1 MILKNFEKQEHNKAV
16 FTVVSEPAEFEK
28 AVNAVYLQNK
38 KSIYIPGFRKG
49 KAPRQIVEGMYGRD
63 VFYQDAMDEVAPD
76 VYEFAVKEQDL
87 RVVGQPRITDVNVT
101 DERAAEFTF
110 DVTLYPE
117 VTLGEYKGLKAVKL
131 QNTVTDDDVDRE
143 IAATQ
148 KRNARMVSVD
158 RAAEMGDTVNI
169 DFEGFLNGEP
179 FDGGSAEDH
188 QLELGSGSFV
198 PGFEEQLVGMSAG
211 DEKDIDITFPEDYT
225 EELAGKAVVFHVVC
239 NEVSTAELPELD
251 DDFAQDVSEF
261 DTFEEYREDVRKNI
275 QARYD
280 ESAEAAF
287 KDAVVQKAIENM
299 TAEIPDVM
307 VEEKVDE
314 FLRNYA
320 SQFGMY
326 DRDMTRQ
333 EMMKLF
339 GMDDNT
345 LNFSIR
351 PASEMQVKTE
361 VLLEAVAKAE
371 ALEPTAEEID
381 AYAEKMAENMRASK
395 EDVLRYM
402 GEEYVKEELLREQA
416 LNLLAESAVPTDPA
430 ELPPEEAE
438 KELKEEFAAEVA
450 DAAVEAAVE
459 AAEEAAEEKAE

>member
-38 KSIYIPGFRKG
+38 KSISIPGFRKG
-49 KAPRQIVEGMYGRD
+49 KAPRQVVEGMYGHD
-63 VFYQDAMDEVAPD
+63 VFYQDAMDEVAPQ
-76 VYEFAVKEQDL
+76 VYEYAVKEQDL
-87 RVVGQPRITDVNVT
+87 RVVGQPRITAVNVT
-101 DERAAEFTF
+101 DDRGVEFTF
-110 DVTLYPE
+110 DVSLYPE

-131 QNTVTDDDVDRE
+131 VNTVSDDDVDRE
-143 IAATQ
+143 IAAVQ
-148 KRNARMVSVD
+148 KRNARMLNVD
-158 RAAEMGDTVNI
+158 RPAEMGDTLNI

-179 FDGGSAEDH
+179 FDGGKAEGH

-211 DEKDIDITFPEDYT
+211 DEKDIDITFPEDYA

-239 NEVSTAELPELD
+239 NEVSSAELPALD

-261 DTFEEYREDVRKNI
+261 DTFEEYKADVRANI
-275 QARYD
+275 QKRFD
-280 ESAEAAF
+280 ESTESAF
-287 KDAVVQKAIENM
+287 KDAVVQKAVDNM
-299 TAEIPDVM
+299 AADIPEAM

-326 DRDMTRQ
+326 ERDMSRE
-333 EMMKLF
+333 EMLKLF

-345 LNFSIR
+345 LKFSIR
-351 PASEMQVKTE
+351 PAAEMQVKTE

-371 ALEPTAEEID
+371 NLAPTEEELN
-381 AYAEKMAENMRASK
+381 AYAEKMATNIGAKK
-395 EDVLRYM
+395 EDVLRYF

-416 LNLLAESAVPTDPA
+416 LDLLVASAVPTDAA

-438 KELKEEFAAEVA
+438 KELKEEFASEVA
-450 DAAVEAAVE
+450 DAAVDAAVE
-459 AAEEAAEEKAE
+459 AAAEAEEKAE